1 MRPLS
6 PEFEE
11 DCREEWSF
19 TGVLPARVCD
29 KDVSDDK
36 LWSSDVILLPAPVR
50 TKRTADNLLNVMK
63 MRYSPRIMQGHG
75 VRKCKLQ
82 KRIND
87 PREQYFP
94 STQTADN
101 YSLDSG
107 KMATERKYS

>member
-6 PEFEE
+6 PDCEE

-50 TKRTADNLLNVMK
+50 TKRTADNLLNVLEVEI
-63 MRYSPRIMQGHG
+63 P
-75 VRKCKLQ
+75 
-82 KRIND
+82 KRN
-87 PREQYFP
+87 
-94 STQTADN
+94 TARFEV
-101 YSLDSG
+101 YVTCS
-107 KMATERKYS
+107 AVAEA